1 MNSTSYL
8 SILLIAVASMLTAA
22 TVLAI
27 LPVTYNDLLLGKR
40 CWLHLSL
47 LFMGGSLLFAA
58 LVYHQKLTFRLS
70 VSDLLLVLLALVT
83 GVIYEWN
90 LDVSEKFPLC
100 LQLLLLWFMLRTGLS
115 MFPEL
120 GIFFI
125 SILLCLGCIEALLG
139 IIQFFHLV
147 EEKHFLSH
155 LTGSFINSE
164 AYAGYLAMLLPVS
177 LYWVLRYGSCRK
189 ARCLDIRTLLFYS
202 ALPTL
207 MFIMVILPA
216 VISLTTWL
224 AAILPCIWIAWKC
237 LLRGKLMRKMKRS
250 PGIAF
255 TYALLV
261 VSVAVFI
268 TFSGIYISHTVEG
281 DMRLF
286 RYEPTFS
293 LHPED
298 VLEAAPLAYFTE
310 VTSVVRLPRGQS
322 EINILTLVLVVG
334 ILCSCFYS
342 AYKKGMADICGALIA
357 ALIYTVFSFP
367 LLRAPFLVTL
377 TFIGVISTVPAK
389 AERPVAAFTAKS
401 ISRVTHFRNN
411 LLPLWVNKGGVVLLI
426 AFLLASSHW
435 LLFRQTEVYAFYKKW
450 IEESAQTRYEWEV
463 PAKKSSLREAPYA
476 FPEEPEKHTVEE

>member
-27 LPVTYNDLLLGKR
+27 LPVTSNDLLLGKR

-58 LVYHQKLTFRLS
+58 LVYRKNLAFRLS
-70 VSDLLLVLLALVT
+70 VTDLLLVLLALVT

-90 LDVSEKFPLC
+90 IDASEKFPLC

-139 IIQFFHLV
+139 IIQFFHLA

-155 LTGSFINSE
+155 LTGSFINSDS
-164 AYAGYLAMLLPVS
+164 YGGYLAMLLPVS

-189 ARCLDIRTLLFYS
+189 TDCLDIRTLLFYS

-207 MFIMVILPA
+207 MLIMVILPA

-224 AAILPCIWIAWKC
+224 AAIFPCIWIAWKC
-237 LLRGKLMRKMKRS
+237 FSWGKLMKKMKRS
-250 PGIAF
+250 HSVAF

-261 VSVAVFI
+261 VAVAVFI

-286 RYEPTFS
+286 RYQPTFS

-298 VLEAAPLAYFTE
+298 VLEITPLTYFTE
-310 VTSVVRLPRGQS
+310 ITRVVHLPDGHS
-322 EINILTLVLVVG
+322 EINILTLVLVVA

-342 AYKKGMADICGALIA
+342 AYKKGMADVCGALIA

-389 AERPVAAFTAKS
+389 TNRPVVSSGSKTTG
-401 ISRVTHFRNN
+401 RLMNFRND
-411 LLPLWVNKGGVVLLI
+411 LFPFWVNKSGTVLLI
-426 AFLLASSHW
+426 AFLLAGSHW
-435 LLFRQTEVYAFYKKW
+435 LLFRQKEVYAFYRKW
-450 IEESAQTRYEWEV
+450 IEETAQTRYEWEV
-463 PAKKSSLREAPYA
+463 PAKKTSVREAPA
-476 FPEEPEKHTVEE
+476 TFPVFPER

>member
-58 LVYHQKLTFRLS
+58 LVYHKKLTIRLS
-70 VSDLLLVLLALVT
+70 VTDVLLVLLALVT
-83 GVIYEWN
+83 AIIYEF
-90 LDVSEKFPLC
+90 DIDASEKFPLC

-139 IIQFFHLV
+139 ITQFFHLA

-155 LTGSFINSE
+155 LTGSFINSD
-164 AYAGYLAMLLPVS
+164 AYGGYLAMLLPVS

-189 ARCLDIRTLLFYS
+189 NDCLDIRTLLFYS

-207 MFIMVILPA
+207 MLIMVILPA

-224 AAILPCIWIAWKC
+224 AAILSCIWIAWKC
-237 LLRGKLMRKMKRS
+237 FSWGKLLKKMKRS
-250 PGIAF
+250 YKSAF

-261 VSVAVFI
+261 VAVAAFI

-286 RYEPTFS
+286 RYQPTLS

-298 VLEAAPLAYFTE
+298 VLETTPLTYFTDI
-310 VTSVVRLPRGQS
+310 TRAVRLPDGLS
-322 EINILTLVLVVG
+322 EINILTLVLVVA
-334 ILCSCFYS
+334 IVCSCFYS
-342 AYKKGMADICGALIA
+342 AYKKGMPDVCGALIA
-357 ALIYTVFSFP
+357 ALIYIVFSFP

-389 AERPVAAFTAKS
+389 AKRPVVLSMKETTG
-401 ISRVTHFRNN
+401 RLMNFRNN
-411 LLPLWVNKGGVVLLI
+411 LFPLWVNKGGIVLLI
-426 AFLLASSHW
+426 ALLLAGSHW
-435 LLFRQTEVYAFYKKW
+435 LLFRQKDVYAFYRKW
-450 IEESAQTRYEWEV
+450 IEETAQTRYEWNV
-463 PAKKSSLREAPYA
+463 PAKKTSVREVPYA
-476 FPEEPEKHTVEE
+476 SPAMPEKASAKK